1 MNKYEFSQFGLEH
14 LGPRTVEAPAPGPGE
29 VLLDI
34 KALSLNYRDLLVVT
48 GGYNPRLKLPATP
61 VSDGAGMVA
70 AVGEGV
76 TGVLPGDRVM
86 SHFVSGWI
94 DGPFRGEYVGTTLGV
109 PGAGL
114 AAEQVVLPAEAVVPV
129 PERYDFAEASTLPIA
144 ALTAWN
150 ALVVEGRLQPGQTV
164 LTLGTGGVSIF
175 ALQLARAMGVR
186 VIVTSSSDEKLERAA
201 ALGADH
207 TLNYIREPKWEKE
220 VLSLTDRVGVDVVVE
235 NGGIGTLGQSLR
247 ATKAGGTV
255 AMLGAL
261 TGLQGEV
268 NIAPLVMNRLH
279 VVGILVGSREAFMDM
294 RRFIESSDIKPV
306 ISDRFAFDALP
317 EAFRHMQDGKHFG
330 KIVVE
335 V

>member
-1 MNKYEFSQFGLEH
+1 MKKYEFSQFALDHLEQK
-14 LGPRTVEAPAPGPGE
+14 TVEPPAPGPGE
-29 VLLDI
+29 ILLEVN
-34 KALSLNYRDLLVVT
+34 ALSLNYRDLLVVT
-48 GGYNPRLKLPATP
+48 GAYNPRLNLPATP
-61 VSDGAGMVA
+61 VSDGSGVVA

-76 TGVLPGDRVM
+76 TGVQPGDRVM

-114 AAEQVVLPAEAVVPV
+114 AAEQVVLPATAVVPV
-129 PERYDFAEASTLPIA
+129 PEGYDHAEASTLPIA

-150 ALVVEGRLQPGQTV
+150 ALVVEGRLQ
-164 LTLGTGGVSIF
+164 
-175 ALQLARAMGVR
+175 
-186 VIVTSSSDEKLERAA
+186 
-201 ALGADH
+201 
-207 TLNYIREPKWEKE
+207 
-220 VLSLTDRVGVDVVVE
+220 
-235 NGGIGTLGQSLR
+235 TLGQSLR
-247 ATKAGGTV
+247 AARAGGTI

-279 VVGILVGSREAFMDM
+279 VAGILVGSREAFMDM
-294 RRFIESSDIKPV
+294 VRFIESSGIRPV
-306 ISDRFAFDALP
+306 ISDRFAFDRLP
-317 EAFRHMQDGKHFG
+317 EALGHMQGGKHFG

>member
-1 MNKYEFSQFGLEH
+1 MKKYEFSQFALDHLEQK
-14 LGPRTVEAPAPGPGE
+14 TVEPPAPGPGE
-29 VLLDI
+29 ILLEVN
-34 KALSLNYRDLLVVT
+34 ALSLNYRDLLVVT
-48 GGYNPRLKLPATP
+48 GAYNPRLNLPATP
-61 VSDGAGMVA
+61 VSDGSGVVA

-76 TGVLPGDRVM
+76 TGVQPGDRVM

-114 AAEQVVLPAEAVVPV
+114 AAEQVVLPATAVVPV
-129 PERYDFAEASTLPIA
+129 PEGYDHAEASTLPIA

-150 ALVVEGRLQPGQTV
+150 ALVVEGRLQAGQTV

-175 ALQLARAMGVR
+175 ALQFARAMGAR
-186 VIVTSSSDEKLERAA
+186 VILTSSSDEKLERAA
-201 ALGADH
+201 ALGAHH
-207 TLNYIREPKWEKE
+207 TINYAREPRWEKE
-220 VLSLTDRVGVDVVVE
+220 VLGITGRTGVDVVVE
-235 NGGIGTLGQSLR
+235 NGGIQTLGQSLR
-247 ATKAGGTV
+247 AARAGGTI

-279 VVGILVGSREAFMDM
+279 VAGILVGSREAFMDM
-294 RRFIESSDIKPV
+294 VRFIESSGIRPV
-306 ISDRFAFDALP
+306 ISDRFAFDRLP
-317 EAFRHMQDGKHFG
+317 EALGHMQGGKHFG